1 MINMVQKKQKK
12 TSVINGKR
20 LTIEQHN
27 NLLNGKTIFVE
38 GMQRKDGSLFNSHI
52 KLSDDSKRIE
62 YLRGNKADRTQQNI
76 QQLPKQQQE
85 QQHSDS
91 SIISDSIGLFDLPA
105 DGGDD
110 SEESLFRNRMQRQ
123 QKKKKRGFKM

>member
-1 MINMVQKKQKK
+1 MINMVQKEQKK

-52 KLSDDSKRIE
+52 KLSDDGKTIE
-62 YLRGNKADRTQQNI
+62 IVNAPAMQNQGSQIGGQTQSNY
-76 QQLPKQQQE
+76 E
-85 QQHSDS
+85 HQHSDS
-91 SIISDSIGLFDLPA
+91 SIISGSTGLFDLPA

-110 SEESLFRNRMQRQ
+110 SEEAMFRNKMQKP
-123 QKKKKRGFKM
+123 KKKKQGRKI